1 MPLPATQSVLDLG
14 SCSPVESQETLVQSQ
29 NVDKRLPEYK
39 VVVVGA
45 SAVGKSALIIQMIYK
60 QFVKDHDPTIQDTYW
75 KDVVQDEGGYVL
87 QVMDTS
93 GQDIHRSLC
102 NHCLASGDGVLV
114 VFALDDLS
122 TLHQLPQMR
131 ATWGTHV
138 NQPLVL
144 VGNKCDLVPTISEDA
159 RAAVAALAKSWG
171 APFVETSAK
180 TQKGVE
186 EAFSLLVREIQRTQ
200 EAKAGA
206 AKKNVR
212 PQKAMCTCGCSVA

>member
-29 NVDKRLPEYK
+29 NVDCLPEYK

-45 SAVGKSALIIQMIYK
+45 SAVGKSALVTRAIYNRFPK
-60 QFVKDHDPTIQDTYW
+60 FQDLTIQGKYW
-75 KDVVQDEGGYVL
+75 KEVFQDDGGYIL
-87 QVMDTS
+87 QIMDTS
-93 GQDIHRSLC
+93 GDDIYRSFR
-102 NHCLASGDGVLV
+102 NHCLATGDGVLL

-122 TLHQLPQMR
+122 TLHQLLQMR